1 MKHCL
6 VLLICMLVFS
16 IPAYSTDI
24 EALASEFFRLN
35 SPEQSL
41 KANLMDQ
48 MDLMSPLLKSQS
60 QSGDAD
66 AQSYK
71 AVIDL
76 LFGKDFSY
84 TELEEISIPIITSQ
98 YSAAELEAL
107 NAFLKSPA
115 GQAYLKNSAYQA
127 NYLTQAVK
135 IYFERKAQDED
146 FIWGLIMSMFESFG
160 LNADNAD
167 DVSGTPSDGAW
178 DENWS
183 WNWDEPA
190 EPDTAVVAPWDDW
203 TDENQPDSLA
213 YDDGY
218 DSWDDYWDTPTPVT
232 ITMNGKIM
240 QSVDEIRYI
249 FNEVL
254 PAFKQIYDWLD
265 AYTQEYGGY
274 PFELDWS
281 GIKPVRGYDLEYDH
295 DSAIIQATSNASHS
309 LPGIEIVFYLA
320 ENNIWISIP
329 TQR

>member
-1 MKHCL
+1 MKRCL
-6 VLLICMLVFS
+6 ILLISLLVFA

-41 KANLMDQ
+41 KANLMEQ
-48 MDLMSPLLKSQS
+48 MDLMKPLLKDQS

-66 AQSYK
+66 TQSYK

-84 TELEEISIPIITSQ
+84 SELEEISIPIIISQ
-98 YSAAELEAL
+98 YSTAELEAV

-115 GQAYLKNSAYQA
+115 GQAYLKNSGYQA

-160 LNADNAD
+160 LHAD
-167 DVSGTPSDGAW
+167 DADDAPETPSDNDW
-178 DENWS
+178 D
-183 WNWDEPA
+183 WNWNMPA
-190 EPDTAVVAPWDDW
+190 EPDTAAVEPWDDW

-232 ITMNGKIM
+232 ISMSGKIM
-240 QSVDEIRYI
+240 QSVDEIRYL

-265 AYTQEYGGY
+265 AYTEDYGGY
-274 PFELDWS
+274 PF
-281 GIKPVRGYDLEYDH
+281 
-295 DSAIIQATSNASHS
+295 
-309 LPGIEIVFYLA
+309 
-320 ENNIWISIP
+320 
-329 TQR
+329 